1 MKSQDDLIIEQAKQL
16 ALTIS
21 LFNNKYDTLIG
32 EFNKKITD
40 VYLRLNEKQSKYQ
53 DKLNENLI
61 YQETLTDAKSKLD
74 SYINT
79 IQNKF
84 VQYSLYNESVPNII
98 IQDSKESDNNLSQY
112 IDNNEILLKYL
123 CNTVQTNYEFLL
135 NSIKDSNKN
144 LDELSTKLAIGIDD
158 VEYKLDNFKSKTKKD
173 INNIIEIV
181 DNIKDKLVNDLA
193 KSFDDISI
201 KIDNEVD
208 RLDKNISI
216 LKNDIHNQSK
226 IITSIEDSFNS
237 HLTTL
242 SSSIEGLSQQ
252 FDTYTNEIEV
262 SFNDVDDKHNTL
274 YSVVDEIQNKQESL
288 TDSIDDIFNTLK
300 NKPEYQ
306 DILLKSDLDK
316 LKEDI
321 ISAIP
326 MPKDGTNGK
335 DAEDWEFKPHP
346 SRKGILIFKKK
357 SQKNWNYID
366 LNHIVPK
373 IQEYEQSQGFG
384 YVGGGG
390 SGSSISILWNNT
402 VVSLDSHINFTGTAI
417 TSVTSQN
424 NITTVR
430 IDGGV
435 GTGGGSGLAL
445 VKYQYNKPL
454 SGFSVLVP
462 KTEHNINEIVS
473 YNVRK
478 NSDGKTITIS
488 NRIFNGDVYIDSNI
502 DMTNT
507 TLYLV
512 GFNTIRK
519 YIKALSGISTTVL
532 SSEHN
537 IVEIL
542 NYDVRNATGKLI
554 EVADSLNIVNNT
566 IIITSNIDLTNCVL
580 TIKGI

>member
-357 SQKNWNYID
+357 
-366 LNHIVPK
+366 
-373 IQEYEQSQGFG
+373 
-384 YVGGGG
+384 
-390 SGSSISILWNNT
+390 IS
-402 VVSLDSHINFTGTAI
+402 
-417 TSVTSQN
+417 
-424 NITTVR
+424 
-430 IDGGV
+430 
-435 GTGGGSGLAL
+435 
-445 VKYQYNKPL
+445 
-454 SGFSVLVP
+454 
-462 KTEHNINEIVS
+462 E
-473 YNVRK
+473 
-478 NSDGKTITIS
+478 
-488 NRIFNGDVYIDSNI
+488 
-502 DMTNT
+502 
-507 TLYLV
+507 
-512 GFNTIRK
+512 
-519 YIKALSGISTTVL
+519 
-532 SSEHN
+532 
-537 IVEIL
+537 
-542 NYDVRNATGKLI
+542 KL
-554 EVADSLNIVNNT
+554 ELH
-566 IIITSNIDLTNCVL
+566 
-580 TIKGI
+580 